1 MKAAMMMV
9 MMMNNAVLSHPCAA
23 PDLKGVVGRTE

>member
-9 MMMNNAVLSHPCAA
+9 MMMNNAVLSHPFVCSA
-23 PDLKGVVGRTE
+23 